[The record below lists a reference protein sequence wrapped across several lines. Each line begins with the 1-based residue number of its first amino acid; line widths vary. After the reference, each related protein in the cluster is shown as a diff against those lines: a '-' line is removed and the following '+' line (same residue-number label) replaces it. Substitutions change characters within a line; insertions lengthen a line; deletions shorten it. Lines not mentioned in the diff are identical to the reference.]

1 MTSAQ
6 ACLSLYLVDDHPLM
20 LEGLRISLEAAGHRV
35 LGSSG
40 DLTQALAEIQHLQPQ
55 VALVDLKLGER
66 NGLELLSELQRR
78 RQAVR
83 CLVVTMSAQPWHV
96 AQAFKL
102 GAAGY
107 LLKGAAMGELLEAIE
122 TVGQGRRFLPPQV
135 AELAHAGSQ
144 VGGDLDAVSQ
154 LSARERQVVTLVV
167 RGRSSVEIGEQL
179 HLSPKTV
186 DTYRS
191 RLMAKLGVA
200 DVPALVRLAI
210 RSGLID
216 VDGD

>member
-1 MTSAQ
+1 MT
-6 ACLSLYLVDDHPLM
+6 LRTGFDLYLVDDHPLM
-20 LEGLRISLEAAGHRV
+20 REGLRLTLGSAGHRV
-35 LGSSG
+35 VGESG
-40 DLTQALAEIQHLQPQ
+40 DLTQALDDLQRLAPE
-55 VALVDLKLGER
+55 VALVDLNLGAR
-66 NGLELLSELQRR
+66 SGLELLAEVQQRQLR
-78 RQAVR
+78 VR
-83 CLVVTMSAQPWHV
+83 CLVVTMSGQPWHV
-96 AQAFKL
+96 AEAFKL

-107 LLKGAAMGELLEAIE
+107 VLKGAGVGELLRAIDD
-122 TVGQGRRFLPPQV
+122 VGLGRKHLPPEV
-135 AELAHAGSQ
+135 AVLAHEA
-144 VGGDLDAVSQ
+144 DLSPMASSGLQQ

-167 RGRSSVEIGEQL
+167 RGRSSVEIGALL

-216 VDGD
+216 ASDD